1 MRKFSVYSKLKLEKK
16 TVHVSVNL
24 YSVVASLPG
33 TSHSGLVCTKNNL
46 IELKL
51 IVNLIGQFGRLI

>member
-1 MRKFSVYSKLKLEKK
+1 MRTFSVYSKLKLEKKK

-46 IELKL
+46 I
-51 IVNLIGQFGRLI
+51 VN

>member
-1 MRKFSVYSKLKLEKK
+1 MRKFSVYSKLKLKKK

-46 IELKL
+46 I
-51 IVNLIGQFGRLI
+51 VN